1 MQATEKMVI
10 KEEIIKDGHTGG
22 CSEDSPQRGCSEAAR
37 RMIIT
42 EAD

>member
-1 MQATEKMVI
+1 MVI
-10 KEEIIKDGHTGG
+10 KEEIMKDGQTGG
-22 CSEDSPQRGCSEAAR
+22 CSEDGRQRGFCEAAR